1 MPLLFAP
8 AVALIIGIGLAWS
21 SRDALVQRET
31 ALITTRGFTTT
42 IALALL
48 VFAPVCGYF
57 AAFHGD
63 WTYLYLIGSSRI
75 PSAVDLALVLL
86 ASGGIPLGFVVG
98 APAARTRRPDRI
110 LRTIAVPA
118 VLLLALGVTLGRRLG
133 VSASYAQF
141 HGDFGQAAIDK
152 SPLGQGVLVAWIAL
166 ALGVVWAFRMVR
178 RAR

>member
-1 MPLLFAP
+1 LWYSRLALPLLFAP

-31 ALITTRGFTTT
+31 ALVTTRGFTTT
-42 IALALL
+42 IALACF

-63 WTYLYLIGSSRI
+63 WTYLYLIGSSRV

-86 ASGGIPLGFVVG
+86 ASAAIPLGFVVG
-98 APAARTRRPDRI
+98 APAARTRRPERI
-110 LRTIAVPA
+110 L
-118 VLLLALGVTLGRRLG
+118 RRLG

-141 HGDFGQAAIDK
+141 HGDFGQSAIDK

-166 ALGVVWAFRMVR
+166 ALGVGWAFRTVR
-178 RAR
+178 RGA